1 MAGLVFVRPTTSRSG
16 ELVLCR
22 AWVCECLGGAERK
35 GVFRRRNCCEIYE
48 NRLIVLVLSNRN
60 GWCRPEVG
68 HTDVIGS
75 GPDDKWICSTL
86 PSSGRC
92 GWVAPNIDVAV
103 ADAEKRAVASL

>member
-1 MAGLVFVRPTTSRSG
+1 MSSLGL
-16 ELVLCR
+16 
-22 AWVCECLGGAERK
+22 
-35 GVFRRRNCCEIYE
+35 
-48 NRLIVLVLSNRN
+48 N

-92 GWVAPNIDVAV
+92 GWVAPVAPNIDVAV